1 MMSGARQPAI
11 VRAMGMK
18 MTDPTKDHAM
28 GRTARVKLARF
39 FRIAMA
45 GAPAILTVGTVTGLG
60 LLRGLP
66 LGLALLGG
74 LALTLLPILGLAGR
88 AGPRR
93 LAPVGAAW
101 LWCVLLLVSLPLY
114 FPGERDEAAREGFRT
129 LGSVLGAGAAQQL
142 GSAGGFLVGLLGSD
156 PQPAQPIAMDS
167 PPLSP
172 QAAFPRADS
181 EPPAPAGSR
190 LGLAKDYAKDNAKDY
205 AKDYAK
211 DNAKENPE
219 IELSYEGDESSLR
232 IAVDVDGPEVGEG
245 LMMVFDTGATLTTL
259 DRASLRAIGVAIPP
273 DAPRVTLQTAGGLI
287 EADLVLVDA
296 IWLGSEGVEW
306 ITVAV
311 CDSCASPPAAGL
323 LGLNVSQRF
332 QVSIN
337 HDRQAI
343 ALRRRRGAD
352 DRSLDI
358 RNWIQIRSEAQEAWN
373 GRVDVELTVFNSSRQ
388 EIESA
393 VVHLECTGAGFA
405 IQVDAIPPH
414 GEASTQAELPRGT
427 DCRQQE
433 IELSRANWKLD
444 RFE

>member
-1 MMSGARQPAI
+1 
-11 VRAMGMK
+11 
-18 MTDPTKDHAM
+18 M

-172 QAAFPRADS
+172 QAAFPRADP
-181 EPPAPAGSR
+181 EPRAPAASR
-190 LGLAKDYAKDNAKDY
+190 LGLAE
-205 AKDYAK
+205 DYAK
-211 DNAKENPE
+211 DNAKENAKENAE
-219 IELSYEGDESSLR
+219 IELSYEGDKSSLR

-259 DRASLRAIGVAIPP
+259 DRDSLRAIGVAIPP

-311 CDSCASPPAAGL
+311 CDTCASPPSAGL

-343 ALRRRRGAD
+343 ALRRRHGAD

-414 GEASTQAELPRGT
+414 GEASTHAELPRGT

>member
-1 MMSGARQPAI
+1 M
-11 VRAMGMK
+11 
-18 MTDPTKDHAM
+18 
-28 GRTARVKLARF
+28 
-39 FRIAMA
+39 
-45 GAPAILTVGTVTGLG
+45 
-60 LLRGLP
+60 
-66 LGLALLGG
+66 
-74 LALTLLPILGLAGR
+74 
-88 AGPRR
+88 
-93 LAPVGAAW
+93 
-101 LWCVLLLVSLPLY
+101 
-114 FPGERDEAAREGFRT
+114 
-129 LGSVLGAGAAQQL
+129 
-142 GSAGGFLVGLLGSD
+142 
-156 PQPAQPIAMDS
+156 
-167 PPLSP
+167 
-172 QAAFPRADS
+172 
-181 EPPAPAGSR
+181 
-190 LGLAKDYAKDNAKDY
+190 
-205 AKDYAK
+205 
-211 DNAKENPE
+211 
-219 IELSYEGDESSLR
+219 
-232 IAVDVDGPEVGEG
+232 
-245 LMMVFDTGATLTTL
+245 
-259 DRASLRAIGVAIPP
+259 
-273 DAPRVTLQTAGGLI
+273 TLQTAGGLI

>member
-1 MMSGARQPAI
+1 
-11 VRAMGMK
+11 
-18 MTDPTKDHAM
+18 M

-45 GAPAILTVGTVTGLG
+45 GAPAILTVGTVMGLG

-172 QAAFPRADS
+172 QAAFPRADP
-181 EPPAPAGSR
+181 EPRAPAASR
-190 LGLAKDYAKDNAKDY
+190 LGLAE
-205 AKDYAK
+205 DYAK
-211 DNAKENPE
+211 DNAKENAKENAE
-219 IELSYEGDESSLR
+219 IELSYEGDKSSLR

-259 DRASLRAIGVAIPP
+259 DRDSLRAIGVAIPP

-311 CDSCASPPAAGL
+311 CDTCASPPSAGL

-343 ALRRRRGAD
+343 ALRRRHGAD

-414 GEASTQAELPRGT
+414 GEASTHAELPRGT